1 MLSIILLGF
10 KNKNNFANIYLVG
23 FLFSTSFFCLSSYIF
38 FYSNSIHLTAHFIS
52 SIPSIYFLIGPFF
65 YFYFRSIVTDHSKLS
80 FFDYF
85 HFLLFLIVFSG
96 SLPFLF
102 SNWNHKLT
110 VTELLVEGFLF
121 NTDIQTNSI
130 IPKHVNHLI
139 RPFHTLFYIFLSCKL
154 LTKQRKNHVL
164 YSNKF
169 QYNLIYTWIYCLIIL
184 LTIATF
190 AQIFGLFNLINIKSK
205 HILFEESRVIV
216 KVLIVDYFLIN
227 LILILFPKI
236 MYGLPIENLQNNGSI
251 VSEPFNRMKVVIANH
266 EDAENSTTS
275 SSVEKSPLFLFTD
288 QYVDEMDLHIKCCI
302 KELHYLDP
310 NFQMDSLCKSFNIP
324 YHHWTFYFNDIKQQT
339 FIEWKNRTR
348 INYAKE
354 KIINGYLDSKTFQ
367 SLATECGFNTQSTF
381 IRVFKI
387 YTGKNPGD
395 YIKSI

>member
-1 MLSIILLGF
+1 
-10 KNKNNFANIYLVG
+10 
-23 FLFSTSFFCLSSYIF
+23 
-38 FYSNSIHLTAHFIS
+38 
-52 SIPSIYFLIGPFF
+52 
-65 YFYFRSIVTDHSKLS
+65 
-80 FFDYF
+80 
-85 HFLLFLIVFSG
+85 
-96 SLPFLF
+96 
-102 SNWNHKLT
+102 
-110 VTELLVEGFLF
+110 
-121 NTDIQTNSI
+121 
-130 IPKHVNHLI
+130 
-139 RPFHTLFYIFLSCKL
+139 L

-184 LTIATF
+184 ITIATF
-190 AQIFGLFNLINIKSK
+190 AQIFGLFNLMNIKSK
-205 HILFEESRVIV
+205 YILFEESRVIV
-216 KVLIVDYFLIN
+216 KVLIVAYFLIN

-236 MYGLPIENLQNNGSI
+236 MYGLPIENLQNNSSI

-266 EDAENSTTS
+266 EDVENSTTS

-348 INYAKE
+348 INYAEE
-354 KIINGYLDSKTFQ
+354 KIINGYLDSKTFL
-367 SLATECGFNTQSTF
+367 SLASECGFNTQSTF
-381 IRVFKI
+381 IRVFKM

-395 YIKSI
+395 YKKSI

>member
-1 MLSIILLGF
+1 LTTQISSQQL
-10 KNKNNFANIYLVG
+10 A
-23 FLFSTSFFCLSSYIF
+23 LFSVQGPPFVVKSDLGQAVIEVVSIELTQAKPNCELVSQGLKMLQGVSDPKLMPGK
-38 FYSNSIHLTAHFIS
+38 NSISRNAVFNT
-52 SIPSIYFLIGPFF
+52 
-65 YFYFRSIVTDHSKLS
+65 LS
-80 FFDYF
+80 F
-85 HFLLFLIVFSG
+85 
-96 SLPFLF
+96 
-102 SNWNHKLT
+102 
-110 VTELLVEGFLF
+110 
-121 NTDIQTNSI
+121 
-130 IPKHVNHLI
+130 
-139 RPFHTLFYIFLSCKL
+139 
-154 LTKQRKNHVL
+154 
-164 YSNKF
+164 
-169 QYNLIYTWIYCLIIL
+169 YTWIYGLIIL
-184 LTIATF
+184 ITIATF
-190 AQIFGLFNLINIKSK
+190 AQIFGLFNLMNIKSK
-205 HILFEESRVIV
+205 HILLEESRVIV

-236 MYGLPIENLQNNGSI
+236 MYGLPIENLQNNSSI

-275 SSVEKSPLFLFTD
+275 SSVEKSPLFLFTK

-302 KELHYLDP
+302 EKLHYLDP

-354 KIINGYLDSKTFQ
+354 KIIDGYLDSKTFQ